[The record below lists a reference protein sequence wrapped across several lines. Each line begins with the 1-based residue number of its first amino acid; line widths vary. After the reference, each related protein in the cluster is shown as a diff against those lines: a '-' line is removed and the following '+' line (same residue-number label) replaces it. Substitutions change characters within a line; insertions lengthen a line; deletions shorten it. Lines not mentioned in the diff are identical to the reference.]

1 MKVRLTPVKLCGS
14 IPAISSK
21 SDAHR
26 LLIAAALSDRET
38 EILCNVLSEDIRATA
53 RCLCALGARVDFLA
67 DRMLVHPI
75 PRENTAKEVSVTL
88 DCGES
93 GSTLRFLLPVVS
105 ALGKNGVFTGGG
117 RLPER
122 PVTELR
128 EAMEAHGVRF
138 SEQGV
143 FPISTI
149 GKLGIGT
156 YTLRGDVSSQY
167 VTGLLFALP
176 LLSDDSTL
184 RLLPPVESAPY
195 IEMTLSSLMRF
206 GIEVRREGHTY
217 FIKGNQTYRSPGAV
231 SVEGDWSNAA
241 FFLTAG
247 ALGAPITV
255 TGLNPDSP
263 QGDKAILDILRRMGA
278 NVETT
283 GGWIASTL
291 QDDSDEALIE
301 ALQRRKAKK
310 SEPTEGIATVSPGRL
325 CGIAQDMADIPDL
338 APIFSVAAAAARTG
352 ETAIQNAARLRLK
365 ESDRLAAIH
374 RMLGSLGVSCTE
386 TADGLL
392 IPGGQS
398 ISGGETSGFGDHRMV
413 MAAAIA
419 SVLAET
425 PVTIDGAEAVEKSY
439 PHFFEDFKRLGGMVD
454 VLDPAR

>member
-247 ALGAPITV
+247 ALGAPVTV
-255 TGLNPDSP
+255 TGLNLDSP

-278 NVETT
+278 AVETA
-283 GGWIASTL
+283 GES
-291 QDDSDEALIE
+291 
-301 ALQRRKAKK
+301 
-310 SEPTEGIATVSPGRL
+310 ATVSPGAL
-325 CGIAQDMADIPDL
+325 HGVAQDMADIPDL

-454 VLDPAR
+454 VLDPTR

>member
-53 RCLCALGARVDFLA
+53 RCLAALGAKVAFSEN
-67 DRMLVHPI
+67 RMRVHPI
-75 PRENTAKEVSVTL
+75 PRTENAEGAPVTL

-117 RLPER
+117 RLPQR
-122 PVTELR
+122 PITELR
-128 EAMEAHGVRF
+128 EAMEAHGVHF
-138 SEQGV
+138 SEKGA
-143 FPISTI
+143 FPIHTS
-149 GKLGIGT
+149 GALKAGE

-184 RLLPPVESAPY
+184 RLLPPVESKPY
-195 IEMTLSSLMRF
+195 IEMTMATLRRF
-206 GIEVRREGHTY
+206 RIRIFFTGEEFWIPG
-217 FIKGNQTYRSPGAV
+217 GQTYKSPGTV

-247 ALGAPITV
+247 ALGAPVTV

-263 QGDKAILDILRRMGA
+263 QGDKAILEILRRMGA
-278 NVETT
+278 AVETA
-283 GGWIASTL
+283 GES
-291 QDDSDEALIE
+291 
-301 ALQRRKAKK
+301 
-310 SEPTEGIATVSPGRL
+310 ATVSPGAL
-325 CGIAQDMADIPDL
+325 HGIAQDMADIPDL

-419 SVLAET
+419 SILAET

-439 PHFFEDFKRLGGMVD
+439 PHFFEDFKYLGGMVD

>member
-38 EILCNVLSEDIRATA
+38 EILCKVLSEDIRATA

-217 FIKGNQTYRSPGAV
+217 FIKGNQTYCSPGAV

-247 ALGAPITV
+247 ALGAPVTV

-278 NVETT
+278 AVETA
-283 GGWIASTL
+283 GESV
-291 QDDSDEALIE
+291 
-301 ALQRRKAKK
+301 
-310 SEPTEGIATVSPGRL
+310 TVSPGAL
-325 CGIAQDMADIPDL
+325 HGIAQDMADIPDL

>member
-53 RCLCALGARVDFLA
+53 RCLCALGAEVEFAGNRMRV
-67 DRMLVHPI
+67 RPI
-75 PRENTAKEVSVTL
+75 PRTENAEGAPVTL

-117 RLPER
+117 RLPQR
-122 PVTELR
+122 PITELR
-128 EAMEAHGVRF
+128 EAMEAHGVHF
-138 SEQGV
+138 SEKGA
-143 FPISTI
+143 FPIHTS
-149 GKLGIGT
+149 GALKAGE

-217 FIKGNQTYRSPGAV
+217 FIKGNQTYCSPGAV

-247 ALGAPITV
+247 ALGAPVTV

-278 NVETT
+278 AVETA
-283 GGWIASTL
+283 GES
-291 QDDSDEALIE
+291 
-301 ALQRRKAKK
+301 
-310 SEPTEGIATVSPGRL
+310 ATVSPGAL
-325 CGIAQDMADIPDL
+325 HGIAQDMADIPDL

-454 VLDPAR
+454 VLDPTR

>member
-247 ALGAPITV
+247 ALGAPVTV

-278 NVETT
+278 AVETA
-283 GGWIASTL
+283 GES
-291 QDDSDEALIE
+291 
-301 ALQRRKAKK
+301 
-310 SEPTEGIATVSPGRL
+310 ATVSPGAL
-325 CGIAQDMADIPDL
+325 HGIAQDMADIPDL

>member
-53 RCLCALGARVDFLA
+53 RCLAALGAKVAFSEN
-67 DRMLVHPI
+67 RMRVHPI
-75 PRENTAKEVSVTL
+75 PRTENAEGAPVTL

-117 RLPER
+117 RLPQR
-122 PVTELR
+122 PITELR
-128 EAMEAHGVRF
+128 EAMEAHGVHF
-138 SEQGV
+138 SEKGA
-143 FPISTI
+143 FPIHTS
-149 GKLGIGT
+149 GALKAGE

-184 RLLPPVESAPY
+184 RLLPPVESKPY
-195 IEMTLSSLMRF
+195 IEMTMATLRRF
-206 GIEVRREGHTY
+206 RIRIFFTGEEFWIPG
-217 FIKGNQTYRSPGAV
+217 GQTYKSPGTV

-247 ALGAPITV
+247 ALGAPVTV

-263 QGDKAILDILRRMGA
+263 QGDKAILEILRRMGA
-278 NVETT
+278 AVETA
-283 GGWIASTL
+283 GES
-291 QDDSDEALIE
+291 
-301 ALQRRKAKK
+301 
-310 SEPTEGIATVSPGRL
+310 ATVSPGAL
-325 CGIAQDMADIPDL
+325 HGIAQDMADIPDL

-419 SVLAET
+419 SILAET

>member
-53 RCLCALGARVDFLA
+53 RCLAALGAKVAFSEN
-67 DRMLVHPI
+67 RMRVHPI
-75 PRENTAKEVSVTL
+75 PRTENAEGAPVTL

-117 RLPER
+117 RLPQR
-122 PVTELR
+122 PITELR
-128 EAMEAHGVRF
+128 EAMEAHGVHF
-138 SEQGV
+138 SEKGA
-143 FPISTI
+143 FPIHTS
-149 GKLGIGT
+149 GALKAGE

-184 RLLPPVESAPY
+184 RLLPPVESKPY
-195 IEMTLSSLMRF
+195 IEMTMATLRRF
-206 GIEVRREGHTY
+206 RIRIFFTGEEFWIPG
-217 FIKGNQTYRSPGAV
+217 GQTYKSPGTV

-247 ALGAPITV
+247 ALGAPVTV

-263 QGDKAILDILRRMGA
+263 QGDKAILEILRRMGA
-278 NVETT
+278 AVETA
-283 GGWIASTL
+283 GES
-291 QDDSDEALIE
+291 
-301 ALQRRKAKK
+301 
-310 SEPTEGIATVSPGRL
+310 ATVSPGAL
-325 CGIAQDMADIPDL
+325 HGIAQDMADIPDL

>member
-14 IPAISSK
+14 ILAISSK

-217 FIKGNQTYRSPGAV
+217 FIKGNQTYCSPGAV

-247 ALGAPITV
+247 ALGAPVTV

-278 NVETT
+278 AVETA
-283 GGWIASTL
+283 GESV
-291 QDDSDEALIE
+291 
-301 ALQRRKAKK
+301 
-310 SEPTEGIATVSPGRL
+310 TVSPGAL
-325 CGIAQDMADIPDL
+325 HGIAQDMADIPDL

>member
-14 IPAISSK
+14 ILAISSK

-176 LLSDDSTL
+176 LLPENSVL
-184 RLLPPVESAPY
+184 RLLPPVESKPY
-195 IEMTLSSLMRF
+195 IEMTMATLRRF
-206 GIEVRREGHTY
+206 RIRIFFTGGEFWIPG
-217 FIKGNQTYRSPGAV
+217 GQTYKSPGTV

-247 ALGAPITV
+247 ALGAPVTV

-278 NVETT
+278 AVETA
-283 GGWIASTL
+283 GESV
-291 QDDSDEALIE
+291 
-301 ALQRRKAKK
+301 
-310 SEPTEGIATVSPGRL
+310 TVSPGAL
-325 CGIAQDMADIPDL
+325 HGIAQDMADIPDL

>member
-138 SEQGV
+138 SKQGV

-217 FIKGNQTYRSPGAV
+217 FIKGNQTYCSPGAV

-247 ALGAPITV
+247 ALGAPVTV

-278 NVETT
+278 AVETA
-283 GGWIASTL
+283 GESV
-291 QDDSDEALIE
+291 
-301 ALQRRKAKK
+301 
-310 SEPTEGIATVSPGRL
+310 TVSPGAL
-325 CGIAQDMADIPDL
+325 HGIAQDMADIPDL

>member
-1 MKVRLTPVKLCGS
+1 MKVRLTPVKLSGS

-38 EILCNVLSEDIRATA
+38 EIVCNVLSEDIRATA
-53 RCLCALGARVDFLA
+53 RCLAALGAEVEFA
-67 DRMLVHPI
+67 GNRMRVHPI
-75 PRENTAKEVSVTL
+75 PRTENAEEAPVTL
-88 DCGES
+88 NCGES

-105 ALGKNGVFTGGG
+105 ALSKNGKFTGGG

-143 FPISTI
+143 FPIHTA
-149 GKLGIGT
+149 GT
-156 YTLRGDVSSQY
+156 LQAGEYVLRGDVSSQY

-195 IEMTLSSLMRF
+195 IEMTLSTLTRF
-206 GIEVRREGHTY
+206 GITVRREGHTY
-217 FIKGNQTYRSPGAV
+217 FIKGNQTYRSPGV
-231 SVEGDWSNAA
+231 VPVEGDWSNAA

-247 ALGAPITV
+247 ALGAPVTV
-255 TGLNPDSP
+255 TGLNLDSP
-263 QGDKAILDILRRMGA
+263 QGDKAILEILRRMGA
-278 NVETT
+278 KVETAGET
-283 GGWIASTL
+283 V
-291 QDDSDEALIE
+291 
-301 ALQRRKAKK
+301 
-310 SEPTEGIATVSPGRL
+310 TVSPGQL

>member
-53 RCLCALGARVDFLA
+53 RCLAALGAKVAFSEN
-67 DRMLVHPI
+67 RMRVHPI
-75 PRENTAKEVSVTL
+75 PRTETAEGAPVTL

-117 RLPER
+117 RLPQR
-122 PVTELR
+122 PITELR
-128 EAMEAHGVRF
+128 EAMEAHGVHF
-138 SEQGV
+138 SEKGA
-143 FPISTI
+143 FPIHTS
-149 GKLGIGT
+149 GALKARE

-247 ALGAPITV
+247 ALGAPVTV

-263 QGDKAILDILRRMGA
+263 QGDKAILEILRRMGA
-278 NVETT
+278 AVETA
-283 GGWIASTL
+283 GESV
-291 QDDSDEALIE
+291 
-301 ALQRRKAKK
+301 
-310 SEPTEGIATVSPGRL
+310 TVSPGAL
-325 CGIAQDMADIPDL
+325 HGIAQDMADIPDL

-386 TADGLL
+386 TAEGLL

-419 SVLAET
+419 SVLAEA
-425 PVTIDGAEAVEKSY
+425 PVTTDGAEAVEKSY

>member
-1 MKVRLTPVKLCGS
+1 MKVCLTPATLSGS

-38 EILCNVLSEDIRATA
+38 EIVCNVLSEDIRATA
-53 RCLCALGARVDFLA
+53 RCLAALGAKVAFSEN
-67 DRMLVHPI
+67 RMRVHPI
-75 PRENTAKEVSVTL
+75 PRTENAEEAPVTL
-88 DCGES
+88 NCGES

-105 ALGKNGVFTGGG
+105 ALSKNGVFTGGG
-117 RLPER
+117 RLPQR
-122 PVTELR
+122 PITELR
-128 EAMEAHGVRF
+128 EAMEAHGVHF
-138 SEQGV
+138 SEKGA
-143 FPISTI
+143 FPIHTS
-149 GKLGIGT
+149 GALKAGE

-195 IEMTLSSLMRF
+195 IEMTLSTLTRF
-206 GIEVRREGHTY
+206 GITVRREGHTY
-217 FIKGNQTYRSPGAV
+217 FIKGNQTYRSPGV
-231 SVEGDWSNAA
+231 VPVEGDWSNAA

-247 ALGAPITV
+247 ALGAPVTV

-278 NVETT
+278 AVETA
-283 GGWIASTL
+283 GESV
-291 QDDSDEALIE
+291 
-301 ALQRRKAKK
+301 
-310 SEPTEGIATVSPGRL
+310 TVSPGAL
-325 CGIAQDMADIPDL
+325 HGIAQDMADIPDL

-386 TADGLL
+386 TTDGLL

>member
-117 RLPER
+117 RLPQR
-122 PVTELR
+122 PITELR
-128 EAMEAHGVRF
+128 EAMEAHGVHF
-138 SEQGV
+138 SEKGA
-143 FPISTI
+143 FPIHTS
-149 GKLGIGT
+149 GALKAGE

-217 FIKGNQTYRSPGAV
+217 FIKGNQTYCSPGAV

-247 ALGAPITV
+247 ALGAPVTV

-278 NVETT
+278 AVETA
-283 GGWIASTL
+283 GESV
-291 QDDSDEALIE
+291 
-301 ALQRRKAKK
+301 
-310 SEPTEGIATVSPGRL
+310 TVSPGAL
-325 CGIAQDMADIPDL
+325 HGIAQDMADIPDL

-454 VLDPAR
+454 VLDPTR

>member
-38 EILCNVLSEDIRATA
+38 EIVCNVLSEDIRATA
-53 RCLCALGARVDFLA
+53 RCLAALGAEVEFAGNRMRV
-67 DRMLVHPI
+67 RPI
-75 PRENTAKEVSVTL
+75 PRTENAEGAPVTL
-88 DCGES
+88 NCGES

-117 RLPER
+117 RLPQR
-122 PVTELR
+122 PITELR
-128 EAMEAHGVRF
+128 EAMEAHGVHF
-138 SEQGV
+138 SEKGA
-143 FPISTI
+143 FPIHTS
-149 GKLGIGT
+149 GALKAGE

-176 LLSDDSTL
+176 LLPENSVL
-184 RLLPPVESAPY
+184 RLLPPVESKPY
-195 IEMTLSSLMRF
+195 IEMTMATLRRF
-206 GIEVRREGHTY
+206 RIRIFFTGGEFWIPG
-217 FIKGNQTYRSPGAV
+217 GQTYKSPGTV

-247 ALGAPITV
+247 ALGAPVTV

-278 NVETT
+278 AVETA
-283 GGWIASTL
+283 GES
-291 QDDSDEALIE
+291 
-301 ALQRRKAKK
+301 
-310 SEPTEGIATVSPGRL
+310 ATVSPGAL
-325 CGIAQDMADIPDL
+325 HGIAQDMADIPDL

-454 VLDPAR
+454 VLDPTR

>member
-53 RCLCALGARVDFLA
+53 RCLAALGAKVAFSEN
-67 DRMLVHPI
+67 RMRVHPI
-75 PRENTAKEVSVTL
+75 PRTENAEGAPVTL

-117 RLPER
+117 RLPQR
-122 PVTELR
+122 PITELR
-128 EAMEAHGVRF
+128 EAMEAHGVHF
-138 SEQGV
+138 SEKGA
-143 FPISTI
+143 FPIHTS
-149 GKLGIGT
+149 GALKAGE

-247 ALGAPITV
+247 ALGAPVTV

-278 NVETT
+278 VVETA
-283 GGWIASTL
+283 GES
-291 QDDSDEALIE
+291 
-301 ALQRRKAKK
+301 
-310 SEPTEGIATVSPGRL
+310 ATVSPGAL
-325 CGIAQDMADIPDL
+325 HGIAQDMADIPDL

>member
-217 FIKGNQTYRSPGAV
+217 FIKGNQTYCSPGAV

-247 ALGAPITV
+247 ALGAPVTV

-263 QGDKAILDILRRMGA
+263 QGDKAILEILRRMGA
-278 NVETT
+278 AVETA
-283 GGWIASTL
+283 GES
-291 QDDSDEALIE
+291 
-301 ALQRRKAKK
+301 
-310 SEPTEGIATVSPGRL
+310 ATVSPGAL
-325 CGIAQDMADIPDL
+325 HGIAQDMADIPDL
-338 APIFSVAAAAARTG
+338 APIFSVAAAAAQTG

>member
-53 RCLCALGARVDFLA
+53 RCLAALGAKVAFSEN
-67 DRMLVHPI
+67 RMRVHPI
-75 PRENTAKEVSVTL
+75 PRTENAEGAPVTL

-117 RLPER
+117 RLPQR
-122 PVTELR
+122 PITELR
-128 EAMEAHGVRF
+128 EAMEAHGVHF
-138 SEQGV
+138 SEKGA
-143 FPISTI
+143 FPIHTS
-149 GKLGIGT
+149 GALKAGE

-176 LLSDDSTL
+176 LLPDDSTL
-184 RLLPPVESAPY
+184 RLLPPVESKPY
-195 IEMTLSSLMRF
+195 IEMTMATLRRF
-206 GIEVRREGHTY
+206 RIRIFFTGEEFWIPG
-217 FIKGNQTYRSPGAV
+217 GQTYKSPGTV

-247 ALGAPITV
+247 ALGAPVTV

-263 QGDKAILDILRRMGA
+263 QGDKAILEILRRMGA
-278 NVETT
+278 AVETA
-283 GGWIASTL
+283 GES
-291 QDDSDEALIE
+291 
-301 ALQRRKAKK
+301 
-310 SEPTEGIATVSPGRL
+310 ATVSPGAL
-325 CGIAQDMADIPDL
+325 HGIAQDMADIPDL

-419 SVLAET
+419 SILAET

-439 PHFFEDFKRLGGMVD
+439 PHFFEDFKHLGGMVD

>member
-217 FIKGNQTYRSPGAV
+217 FIKGNQTYCSPGAV

-247 ALGAPITV
+247 ALGAPVTV

-278 NVETT
+278 AVETA
-283 GGWIASTL
+283 GESV
-291 QDDSDEALIE
+291 
-301 ALQRRKAKK
+301 
-310 SEPTEGIATVSPGRL
+310 TVSPGAL
-325 CGIAQDMADIPDL
+325 HGIAQDMADIPDL

>member
-1 MKVRLTPVKLCGS
+1 MKVRLTPAKLCGS

-26 LLIAAALSDRET
+26 LLLAAALADRKT
-38 EILCNVLSEDIRATA
+38 EIICNVLSEDIRATA
-53 RCLCALGARVDFLA
+53 RSLTALGAQVDFSEN
-67 DRMLVHPI
+67 RMLVHPI
-75 PRENTAKEVSVTL
+75 SRENAVKALPVTL

-117 RLPER
+117 RLPQR

-138 SEQGV
+138 SPKGA
-143 FPISTI
+143 FPIHTSGVLEAGEYI
-149 GKLGIGT
+149 
-156 YTLRGDVSSQY
+156 LRGDVSSQY

-176 LLSDDSTL
+176 LLTGDSTL
-184 RLLPPVESAPY
+184 RLLPPVESKPY
-195 IEMTLSSLMRF
+195 IEMTLATLARF
-206 GIEVRREGHTY
+206 GVAVRREGYTY
-217 FIKGNQTYRSPGAV
+217 FINGNQTYHSPGTV

-247 ALGAPITV
+247 ALGAPVTV

-263 QGDKAILDILRRMGA
+263 QGDKAILDILQRMGA
-278 NVETT
+278 QVKTA
-283 GGWIASTL
+283 G
-291 QDDSDEALIE
+291 EAV
-301 ALQRRKAKK
+301 
-310 SEPTEGIATVSPGRL
+310 TVSPGQL
-325 CGIAQDMADIPDL
+325 HGIAQDMADIPDL
-338 APIFSVAAAAARTG
+338 APIFSVAAAGARTG
-352 ETAIQNAARLRLK
+352 KTAIQNAARLRLK

-374 RMLGSLGVSCTE
+374 RMLDAFGIRCTE

-392 IPGGQS
+392 VPGGQYL
-398 ISGGETSGFGDHRMV
+398 SGGETSGFGDHRMV

-419 SVLAET
+419 SVLAAA

-439 PHFFEDFKRLGGMVD
+439 PQFFDDFKKLGGKVD

>member
-138 SEQGV
+138 SKQGV

-176 LLSDDSTL
+176 LLPENSVL
-184 RLLPPVESAPY
+184 RLLPPVESKPY
-195 IEMTLSSLMRF
+195 IEMTMATLRRF
-206 GIEVRREGHTY
+206 RIRIFFTGEEFWIPG
-217 FIKGNQTYRSPGAV
+217 GQTYKSPGTV

-255 TGLNPDSP
+255 TGLNLDSP
-263 QGDKAILDILRRMGA
+263 QGDKAILEILRRMGA
-278 NVETT
+278 AVETA
-283 GGWIASTL
+283 GES
-291 QDDSDEALIE
+291 
-301 ALQRRKAKK
+301 
-310 SEPTEGIATVSPGRL
+310 ATVSPGAL
-325 CGIAQDMADIPDL
+325 HGVAQDMADIPDL

-454 VLDPAR
+454 VLDPTR

>member
-1 MKVRLTPVKLCGS
+1 
-14 IPAISSK
+14 
-21 SDAHR
+21 
-26 LLIAAALSDRET
+26 
-38 EILCNVLSEDIRATA
+38 
-53 RCLCALGARVDFLA
+53 
-67 DRMLVHPI
+67 
-75 PRENTAKEVSVTL
+75 
-88 DCGES
+88 
-93 GSTLRFLLPVVS
+93 
-105 ALGKNGVFTGGG
+105 
-117 RLPER
+117 
-122 PVTELR
+122 
-128 EAMEAHGVRF
+128 
-138 SEQGV
+138 
-143 FPISTI
+143 
-149 GKLGIGT
+149 
-156 YTLRGDVSSQY
+156 
-167 VTGLLFALP
+167 
-176 LLSDDSTL
+176 
-184 RLLPPVESAPY
+184 
-195 IEMTLSSLMRF
+195 
-206 GIEVRREGHTY
+206 
-217 FIKGNQTYRSPGAV
+217 
-231 SVEGDWSNAA
+231 
-241 FFLTAG
+241 
-247 ALGAPITV
+247 
-255 TGLNPDSP
+255 
-263 QGDKAILDILRRMGA
+263 MGA

-310 SEPTEGIATVSPGRL
+310 SEPTEGTATVSPGRL
-325 CGIAQDMADIPDL
+325 CGIAQDMADLPDL

>member
-156 YTLRGDVSSQY
+156 YTLHGDVSSQY

-176 LLSDDSTL
+176 LLPENSVL

-247 ALGAPITV
+247 ALGAPVTV

-278 NVETT
+278 AVETA
-283 GGWIASTL
+283 GES
-291 QDDSDEALIE
+291 
-301 ALQRRKAKK
+301 
-310 SEPTEGIATVSPGRL
+310 ATVSPGAL
-325 CGIAQDMADIPDL
+325 HGIAQDMADIPDL

-374 RMLGSLGVSCTE
+374 RMLEAFGVSCTE

>member
-53 RCLCALGARVDFLA
+53 RCLAALGAKVAFSEN
-67 DRMLVHPI
+67 RMRVHPI
-75 PRENTAKEVSVTL
+75 PRTENAEGAPVTL

-117 RLPER
+117 RLPQR
-122 PVTELR
+122 PITELR
-128 EAMEAHGVRF
+128 EAMEAHGVHF
-138 SEQGV
+138 SEKGA
-143 FPISTI
+143 FPIHTS
-149 GKLGIGT
+149 GALKAGE

-184 RLLPPVESAPY
+184 RLLPPVESKPY
-195 IEMTLSSLMRF
+195 IEMTMATLRRF
-206 GIEVRREGHTY
+206 RIRIFFTGEEFWIPG
-217 FIKGNQTYRSPGAV
+217 GQTYKSPGTV

-247 ALGAPITV
+247 ALGAPVTV

-263 QGDKAILDILRRMGA
+263 QGDKAILEILRRMGA
-278 NVETT
+278 AVETA
-283 GGWIASTL
+283 GES
-291 QDDSDEALIE
+291 
-301 ALQRRKAKK
+301 
-310 SEPTEGIATVSPGRL
+310 ATVSPGAL
-325 CGIAQDMADIPDL
+325 HGIAQDMADIPDL

-419 SVLAET
+419 SILAET

-439 PHFFEDFKRLGGMVD
+439 PHFFEDFKHLGGMVD

>member
-38 EILCNVLSEDIRATA
+38 VIICNILSEDIRATA
-53 RCLCALGARVDFLA
+53 RCLVALGAEVEFAGNRMRV
-67 DRMLVHPI
+67 RPI
-75 PRENTAKEVSVTL
+75 PRIGKSAGAPVTL

-138 SEQGV
+138 SEQGA
-143 FPISTI
+143 FPIHTS
-149 GKLGIGT
+149 GALKAGE

-195 IEMTLSSLMRF
+195 IEMTLSTLTRF

-217 FIKGNQTYRSPGAV
+217 FIKGNQAYRSPGV
-231 SVEGDWSNAA
+231 VPVEGDWSNAA

-247 ALGAPITV
+247 ALGSSVTV
-255 TGLNPDSP
+255 TGLNLESP

-278 NVETT
+278 KVETA
-283 GGWIASTL
+283 GESV
-291 QDDSDEALIE
+291 
-301 ALQRRKAKK
+301 
-310 SEPTEGIATVSPGRL
+310 TVSPGAL
-325 CGIAQDMADIPDL
+325 HGIAQDMADIPDL
-338 APIFSVAAAAARTG
+338 APIFSVAAAAAQTG

-365 ESDRLAAIH
+365 ESDRLTAIH
-374 RMLGSLGVSCTE
+374 RVLEAFGVACTE
-386 TADGLL
+386 TSDGLL
-392 IPGGQS
+392 IPGGQT
-398 ISGGETSGFGDHRMV
+398 ISGGETLGFGDHRMV

>member
-128 EAMEAHGVRF
+128 EAMEAHGVHF
-138 SEQGV
+138 SEKGA
-143 FPISTI
+143 FPIHTS
-149 GKLGIGT
+149 GALKAGE

-167 VTGLLFALP
+167 VTGLLFGLP
-176 LLSDDSTL
+176 LLPENSVL
-184 RLLPPVESAPY
+184 RLLPPVESKPY
-195 IEMTLSSLMRF
+195 IEMTMATLRRF
-206 GIEVRREGHTY
+206 RIRIFFTGEEFWIPG
-217 FIKGNQTYRSPGAV
+217 GQTYKSPGTV

-247 ALGAPITV
+247 ALGAPVTV

-278 NVETT
+278 AVETA
-283 GGWIASTL
+283 GES
-291 QDDSDEALIE
+291 
-301 ALQRRKAKK
+301 
-310 SEPTEGIATVSPGRL
+310 ATVSPGAL
-325 CGIAQDMADIPDL
+325 HGIAQDMADIPDL

-454 VLDPAR
+454 VLDPTR

>member
-53 RCLCALGARVDFLA
+53 RCLAALGAKVAFSEN
-67 DRMLVHPI
+67 RMRVHPI
-75 PRENTAKEVSVTL
+75 PRTENAEGAPVTL

-117 RLPER
+117 RLPQR
-122 PVTELR
+122 PITELR
-128 EAMEAHGVRF
+128 EAMEAHGVHF
-138 SEQGV
+138 SEKGA
-143 FPISTI
+143 FPIHTS
-149 GKLGIGT
+149 GALKAGE

-247 ALGAPITV
+247 ALGAPVTV

-278 NVETT
+278 VVETA
-283 GGWIASTL
+283 GES
-291 QDDSDEALIE
+291 
-301 ALQRRKAKK
+301 
-310 SEPTEGIATVSPGRL
+310 ATVSPGAL
-325 CGIAQDMADIPDL
+325 HGIAQDMADIPDL

-425 PVTIDGAEAVEKSY
+425 PVTIDGAEAVEKTY